1 MSESISTAAWPR
13 PDVEPGSVVVATD
26 GQGNYS
32 QHLFDGRHAWTADE
46 SPAQGGR
53 DAGPNP
59 HELLLL
65 SLGACTSITLSMYA
79 QRKGWALGQ
88 VVVRLRFAAADT
100 GEARGA
106 DRIERQI
113 AFGAPLS
120 EAQRGRL
127 LEIANKCPIHQ
138 LLSRG
143 AVISTGLA
151 D

>member
-1 MSESISTAAWPR
+1 MSESISTTGWPR
-13 PDVEPGSVVVATD
+13 PSVEPGSVVVATD

-46 SPAQGGR
+46 SAARGGR

-59 HELLLL
+59 HELMLL

-88 VVVRLRFAAADT
+88 VVVRLRFGAAGA
-100 GEARGA
+100 GEGQHA

-120 EAQRGRL
+120 EEQRKRL

-143 AVISTGLA
+143 AEISSGLA
-151 D
+151 V